1 MATVKKSN
9 TKKIVWAVIAVI
21 LVVAIV
27 ITSVVFAK
35 NGKKTEVTLNTVST
49 NSITQTVSSTGQ
61 VSSGVKKEYKPG
73 TVATVKKVYVEVG
86 DKVKKGDKL
95 ASFDTSSLD
104 SQVASLNSAYANSN
118 ASYQEAVQHQAEAAK
133 QLSAINKNIAKTEKT
148 LKKLQKAEKKKQ
160 STTATTKKVTTTTT
174 TTTTTTN
181 YWGGGNG
188 NGNGNG
194 NNVTPA
200 PPCEH
205 DFLDKKY
212 ADANYSGHYKVCKK
226 CGAKVFEEHHYG
238 SVQKFASGKDKENY
252 HYYKCADCGYI
263 KKEVHDFPSGVG
275 TVTCKVCGE
284 AKASG
289 FNETSAMVELA
300 LEQLQP
306 VFDSLKQL
314 GDASKQI
321 VELLTGL
328 TKDLAKIA
336 KDVDSL
342 TNAIT
347 IVANAIMYQISSGN
361 WSAEKIAD
369 AVGKAVTAA
378 IKQGMIE
385 FIDSGV
391 AVKMIETAV
400 KSVNWKAIGRGIA
413 ESDNFGLASAQ
424 IQLAA
429 LYAQK
434 EVYTITASASTV
446 NAQKQAK
453 NAAKKAYDTVK
464 DARDDLAK
472 GWTAEFS
479 GVITTCD
486 IESGSQTTALSTGI
500 TLENMK
506 KRVVTISLGEYDVH
520 KVKEG
525 MSATVKTAYGTYDG
539 VVASIAPTAT
549 GGSKGSMLDSVGS
562 MAGISGLSSLTNS
575 GAGVECKV
583 VVDHPDEN
591 IIVGFDAD
599 VEIVTGTYTDVP
611 CVPIE
616 SIVLEKEGT
625 YVYLYNEKDETVTK
639 TKIETGATSDT
650 SYEVTSGLSVGD
662 RIVATP
668 QTDYEE
674 DTFKVKVVTNKSN
687 KR

>member
-35 NGKKTEVTLNTVST
+35 RGKRTEVTLNTVST

-133 QLSAINKNIAKTEKT
+133 QLSAINKNISKTEKT
-148 LKKLQKAEKKKQ
+148 LKKLQKAEQKKQ
-160 STTATTKKVTTTTT
+160 NTTTTTKKVTTTTT
-174 TTTTTTN
+174 TTTTTTQIH
-181 YWGGGNG
+181 WGSNPTTTTTAATTACNHTFDGRY
-188 NGNGNG
+188 
-194 NNVTPA
+194 V
-200 PPCEH
+200 
-205 DFLDKKY
+205 DS
-212 ADANYSGHYKVCKK
+212 NYSGHYKVCTK
-226 CGAKVFEEHHYG
+226 CGAKVFEEHTFG
-238 SVQKFASGKDKENY
+238 NKVQKVDDNY
-252 HYYKCADCGYI
+252 HAAKCEKCGYL
-263 KKEVHDFPSGVG
+263 KKEVHDFGAIGSKCSKEGC
-275 TVTCKVCGE
+275 T
-284 AKASG
+284 AIRQAS

-347 IVANAIMYQISSGN
+347 TVANAIMYQISSGN

-369 AVGKAVTAA
+369 AVGKAVIAA

-385 FIDSGV
+385 FIDSGA

-400 KSVNWKAIGRGIA
+400 KSVNWKAIGKGIA

-453 NAAKKAYDTVK
+453 DAAKKAYDTTK
-464 DARDDLAK
+464 NARDDLAK

-486 IESGSQTTALSTGI
+486 IESGSQITALSTGI

-525 MSATVKTAYGTYDG
+525 MAATVKTAYGTYDG

-549 GGSKGSMLDSVGS
+549 GGSQGSMLDSVGS

-611 CVPIE
+611 SVPIE

>member
-35 NGKKTEVTLNTVST
+35 RGKRTEVTLNTVST

-148 LKKLQKAEKKKQ
+148 LKKLQKAEQKKQ
-160 STTATTKKVTTTTT
+160 STTTTTKKVTTTTT
-174 TTTTTTN
+174 TTTTTTQIH
-181 YWGGGNG
+181 WGSNPTTTTTAATTACNHTFDGRY
-188 NGNGNG
+188 
-194 NNVTPA
+194 V
-200 PPCEH
+200 
-205 DFLDKKY
+205 DS
-212 ADANYSGHYKVCKK
+212 NYSGHYKVCTK
-226 CGAKVFEEHHYG
+226 CGAKVFEEHRYG

-252 HYYKCADCGYI
+252 HYYKCADCGYV
-263 KKEVHDFPSGVG
+263 KKEVHDFQSGVG
-275 TVTCKVCGE
+275 AVTCKICGDT
-284 AKASG
+284 KASG
-289 FNETSAMVELA
+289 FNETTAMIELA

-328 TKDLAKIA
+328 TKDLAQIA

-347 IVANAIMYQISSGN
+347 TVANVIMYQISSGN
-361 WSAEKIAD
+361 WSTEKIAD

-385 FIDSGV
+385 FIDSGA

-400 KSVNWKAIGRGIA
+400 KSVNWKAIGKGIA

-453 NAAKKAYDTVK
+453 DAAKKAYDTVK

>member
-35 NGKKTEVTLNTVST
+35 SGKKTEVTLNTVST

-86 DKVKKGDKL
+86 DKVKKGDQL
-95 ASFDTSSLD
+95 ATFDTSSLD

-148 LKKLQKAEKKKQ
+148 LKKLQKAEQKKQ
-160 STTATTKKVTTTTT
+160 NTTTTTKKATTTTT
-174 TTTTTTN
+174 TTTTTTQIH
-181 YWGGGNG
+181 WGSNTTTTTTAATTACNHTFDG
-188 NGNGNG
+188 
-194 NNVTPA
+194 
-200 PPCEH
+200 
-205 DFLDKKY
+205 KY
-212 ADANYSGHYKVCKK
+212 VDSNYSGHYKVCTK
-226 CGAKVFEEHHYG
+226 CGTKVFEEHTFG
-238 SVQKFASGKDKENY
+238 NKVEKVDDNY
-252 HYYKCADCGYI
+252 HAAKCEKCGYL
-263 KKEVHDFPSGVG
+263 KKEVHDFGAIGSKCSKEGC
-275 TVTCKVCGE
+275 TATRQ
-284 AKASG
+284 AS
-289 FNETSAMVELA
+289 FNETSAMIELA

-347 IVANAIMYQISSGN
+347 TVANVIMYQISSGN
-361 WSAEKIAD
+361 WSADKIAD

-385 FIDSGV
+385 FIDSGA

-400 KSVNWKAIGRGIA
+400 KSVNWKAIGKGIA

-446 NAQKQAK
+446 NAQKQAASAAK
-453 NAAKKAYDTVK
+453 NAYEVTKA
-464 DARDDLAK
+464 ARDDLAK
-472 GWTAEFS
+472 GWKAEFS

-486 IESGSQTTALSTGI
+486 IEEGGQTTALSTGI

-525 MSATVKTAYGTYDG
+525 MTATVRTAYGTYDG

-549 GGSKGSMLDSVGS
+549 GGSQGSMLDSVGS

-575 GAGVECKV
+575 GAGVECKI

-599 VEIVTGTYTDVP
+599 VEIVTGTYSSVP

-674 DTFKVKVVTNKSN
+674 DTFKVKVVTNKT
-687 KR
+687 K

>member
-1 MATVKKSN
+1 MATVKKDN
-9 TKKIVWAVIAVI
+9 KKKIVWAVIAVI

-27 ITSVVFAK
+27 VASLLIGKDS
-35 NGKKTEVTLNTVST
+35 KKTEVTLNTIAT
-49 NSITQTVSSTGQ
+49 DSITQTVSSTGQ
-61 VSSGVKKEYKPG
+61 VSSGVKKEYKPS

-86 DKVKKGDKL
+86 DKVKKGDKI
-95 ASFDTSSLD
+95 ATFDTSTLD
-104 SQVASLNSAYANSN
+104 AQVDSLNSTYANTN
-118 ASYQEAVQHQAEAAK
+118 AAYQEAVQHQADAAK
-133 QLSAINKNIAKTEKT
+133 QLKTINESIAKTEKV
-148 LKKLQKAEKKKQ
+148 LKKIEKQEQKSA
-160 STTATTKKVTTTTT
+160 STTTTTKKKTTTTT
-174 TTTTTTN
+174 TTTTTT
-181 YWGGGNG
+181 
-188 NGNGNG
+188 
-194 NNVTPA
+194 
-200 PPCEH
+200 
-205 DFLDKKY
+205 KY
-212 ADANYSGHYKVCKK
+212 NWNSGSGTTTTASTTACNHTFGDTYKDSNYSGHYKVCTK
-226 CGAKVFEEHHYG
+226 CGTKVFEEHTFG
-238 SVQKFASGKDKENY
+238 TVQKFTSGTDKDNY
-252 HYYKCADCGYI
+252 HYYECTKCGYK
-263 KKEVHDFPSGVG
+263 KKEVHDFPN
-275 TVTCKVCGE
+275 TLNPTCNVCGDTR
-284 AKASG
+284 ASG

-300 LEQLQP
+300 LEELQP
-306 VFDSLKQL
+306 VFDSLKEL

-328 TKDLAKIA
+328 TKDLAQIA

-342 TNAIT
+342 TYSIT
-347 IVANAIMYQISSGN
+347 TVANAIMYQISSGN
-361 WSAEKIAD
+361 WSADKIAD

-385 FIDSGV
+385 FIDSGA
-391 AVKMIETAV
+391 AVQMIETAV
-400 KSVNWKAIGRGIA
+400 KSVDWKAIGKGIA
-413 ESDNFGLASAQ
+413 ETDNFTKASAQ

-434 EVYTITASASTV
+434 EVYTVTSAASTV
-446 NAQKQAK
+446 NAQKQAAQ
-453 NAAKKAYDTVK
+453 AAKKAYETTK
-464 DARDDLAK
+464 SARDDLAK

-486 IESGSQTTALSTGI
+486 IESGGQTTALSTAV

-525 MSATVKTAYGTYDG
+525 MNATVKTAYGTYDG

-549 GGSKGSMLDSVGS
+549 GGSQGSVLDSVGS
-562 MAGISGLSSLTNS
+562 MAGISGLSSLTSS

-583 VVDHPDEN
+583 VVDHPDDN

-599 VEIVTGTYTDVP
+599 VEIVTGTYTDIP

-625 YVYLYNEKDETVTK
+625 YVYLYNEEEETVTK

-650 SYEVTSGLSVGD
+650 SYEITSGLAVGD
-662 RIVATP
+662 KIVATP

-674 DTFKVKVVTNKSN
+674 ETFKVKVVTNKS
-687 KR
+687 K

>member
-35 NGKKTEVTLNTVST
+35 RGKRTEVTLNTVST

-95 ASFDTSSLD
+95 ASFDTSNLD

-148 LKKLQKAEKKKQ
+148 LKKLQKAEQKKQ

-174 TTTTTTN
+174 TTTTTTQIH
-181 YWGGGNG
+181 WGSNPTTTTTAATTACNHTFDGRY
-188 NGNGNG
+188 
-194 NNVTPA
+194 V
-200 PPCEH
+200 
-205 DFLDKKY
+205 DS
-212 ADANYSGHYKVCKK
+212 NYSGHYKVCTK

-252 HYYKCADCGYI
+252 HYYKCADCGYV

-347 IVANAIMYQISSGN
+347 TVANVIMYQISSGN
-361 WSAEKIAD
+361 WSTEKIAD

-385 FIDSGV
+385 FIDSGA

-400 KSVNWKAIGRGIA
+400 KSVNWKAIGKGIA

-453 NAAKKAYDTVK
+453 DAAKKAYDTVK

-525 MSATVKTAYGTYDG
+525 MAATVKTAYGTYDG

-549 GGSKGSMLDSVGS
+549 GGSQGSMLDSVGS

-674 DTFKVKVVTNKSN
+674 DTFKVRVVTNKSN

>member
-61 VSSGVKKEYKPG
+61 VSSGLKKEYKPG

-86 DKVKKGDKL
+86 DKVKKGDQL
-95 ASFDTSSLD
+95 AVFDTSSLD

-133 QLSAINKNIAKTEKT
+133 SLASINKSIAKTEKK
-148 LKKLQKAEKKKQ
+148 LKKLEKEEAKKT
-160 STTATTKKVTTTTT
+160 TTATTKKPATTTTT
-174 TTTTTTN
+174 TTTTTTRN
-181 YWGGGNG
+181 WGS
-188 NGNGNG
+188 
-194 NNVTPA
+194 VPQATSTTVSTTA
-200 PPCEH
+200 CTH
-205 DFLDKKY
+205 DFSDHKFV
-212 ADANYSGHYKVCKK
+212 DSNYSGHYKVCKK
-226 CGAKVFEEHHYG
+226 CGTKVFEEHHYG

-289 FNETSAMVELA
+289 FNETSAMIELA

-314 GDASKQI
+314 GEASKQI
-321 VELLTGL
+321 VDLLQSL
-328 TKDLAKIA
+328 VKDLSNIA

-342 TNAIT
+342 TRTIT
-347 IVANAIMYQISSGN
+347 IVADTILYQISSGN

-385 FIDSGV
+385 FIDSGA

-400 KSVNWKAIGRGIA
+400 KSVDWKAIGRGIA
-413 ESDNFGLASAQ
+413 ETENFGLASAQ
-424 IQLAA
+424 VQLAA

-434 EVYTITASASTV
+434 EVYTVTAAASTV
-446 NAQKQAK
+446 NAQKQAAAAAK
-453 NAAKKAYDTVK
+453 NAYEVTKA
-464 DARDDLAK
+464 ARDDLAK
-472 GWTAEFS
+472 GWKAEFS

-486 IESGSQTTALSTGI
+486 IEEGGQTTALSTGL

-525 MSATVKTAYGTYDG
+525 MSATVKTAYGKYDG

-549 GGSKGSMLDSVGS
+549 GASQGSMLDSVGS

-625 YVYLYNEKDETVTK
+625 YVYLYNPEEETVTK

-650 SYEVTSGLSVGD
+650 SYEIKSGLSIGD
-662 RIVATP
+662 QIVATP

-674 DTFKVKVVTNKSN
+674 DSFKVKVKTDKT
-687 KR
+687 K

>member
-35 NGKKTEVTLNTVST
+35 SGKKTEVTLNTVST

-73 TVATVKKVYVEVG
+73 TVATVKKVYVGVG

-118 ASYQEAVQHQAEAAK
+118 ASYQEAAQHQAEAAK
-133 QLSAINKNIAKTEKT
+133 QLSAINKNIAKTEKK
-148 LKKLQKAEKKKQ
+148 LKKLQKAEQKKQ

-174 TTTTTTN
+174 TTTTTTQIH
-181 YWGGGNG
+181 WGSNPTTTTTASTTACNHTFDGRY
-188 NGNGNG
+188 
-194 NNVTPA
+194 V
-200 PPCEH
+200 
-205 DFLDKKY
+205 DS
-212 ADANYSGHYKVCKK
+212 NYSGHYKVCTK

-314 GDASKQI
+314 GEASKQI

-347 IVANAIMYQISSGN
+347 TVANAIMYQISSGN

-385 FIDSGV
+385 FIDSGA

-400 KSVNWKAIGRGIA
+400 KSVNWKAIGKGIA

-453 NAAKKAYDTVK
+453 DAAKKAYDTVK

-525 MSATVKTAYGTYDG
+525 MAATVKTAYGTYDG

-549 GGSKGSMLDSVGS
+549 GGSQGSMLDSVGS
-562 MAGISGLSSLTNS
+562 MAGISGLSSLTNT
-575 GAGVECKV
+575 GAGVECKI
-583 VVDHPDEN
+583 VVDHPDDN

-599 VEIVTGTYTDVP
+599 VEIVTGTYSSVP

>member
-35 NGKKTEVTLNTVST
+35 RGKRTEVTLNTVST

-148 LKKLQKAEKKKQ
+148 LKKLQKAKQKKQ

-174 TTTTTTN
+174 TTTTTTQIH
-181 YWGGGNG
+181 WGSNPTTTTTAATTACNHTFDGRY
-188 NGNGNG
+188 
-194 NNVTPA
+194 V
-200 PPCEH
+200 
-205 DFLDKKY
+205 DS
-212 ADANYSGHYKVCKK
+212 NYSGHYKVCTK
-226 CGAKVFEEHHYG
+226 CGAKVFEEHRYG

-347 IVANAIMYQISSGN
+347 TVANVIMYQISSGN

-385 FIDSGV
+385 FIDSGA

-400 KSVNWKAIGRGIA
+400 KSVNWKAIGKGIA

-453 NAAKKAYDTVK
+453 DAAKKAYDTTK
-464 DARDDLAK
+464 NARDDLAK
-472 GWTAEFS
+472 CWTAEFS

>member
-1 MATVKKSN
+1 M
-9 TKKIVWAVIAVI
+9 
-21 LVVAIV
+21 
-27 ITSVVFAK
+27 K
-35 NGKKTEVTLNTVST
+35 N
-49 NSITQTVSSTGQ
+49 
-61 VSSGVKKEYKPG
+61 
-73 TVATVKKVYVEVG
+73 
-86 DKVKKGDKL
+86 
-95 ASFDTSSLD
+95 
-104 SQVASLNSAYANSN
+104 
-118 ASYQEAVQHQAEAAK
+118 
-133 QLSAINKNIAKTEKT
+133 
-148 LKKLQKAEKKKQ
+148 LQKAEQKKQ

-174 TTTTTTN
+174 TTTTTTQIH
-181 YWGGGNG
+181 WGSNPTTTTTAATTACNHTFDGRY
-188 NGNGNG
+188 
-194 NNVTPA
+194 V
-200 PPCEH
+200 
-205 DFLDKKY
+205 DS
-212 ADANYSGHYKVCKK
+212 NYSGHYKVCTK

-252 HYYKCADCGYI
+252 HYYKCADCGYV

-347 IVANAIMYQISSGN
+347 TVANVIMYQISSGN
-361 WSAEKIAD
+361 WSTEKIAD

-385 FIDSGV
+385 FIDSGA

-400 KSVNWKAIGRGIA
+400 KSVNWKAIGKGIA

-453 NAAKKAYDTVK
+453 DAAKKAYDTVK

-525 MSATVKTAYGTYDG
+525 MAATVKTAYGTYDG

-549 GGSKGSMLDSVGS
+549 GGSQGSMLDSVGS

-639 TKIETGATSDT
+639 TKNETGATSDT

>member
-61 VSSGVKKEYKPG
+61 VSSGLKKEYKPG

-86 DKVKKGDKL
+86 DKVKKGDQL
-95 ASFDTSSLD
+95 AVFDTSSLD

-133 QLSAINKNIAKTEKT
+133 SLASINKSIAKTEKR
-148 LKKLQKAEKKKQ
+148 LKKLEKGQEKKT
-160 STTATTKKVTTTTT
+160 TTATTKKPATTTSTTTTT
-174 TTTTTTN
+174 TIRNWGSVPQATSTTVSTTACT
-181 YWGGGNG
+181 
-188 NGNGNG
+188 
-194 NNVTPA
+194 
-200 PPCEH
+200 H
-205 DFLDKKY
+205 DFSDHKFV
-212 ADANYSGHYKVCKK
+212 DSNYSGHYKVCKK
-226 CGAKVFEEHHYG
+226 CGTKVFEEHHYG

-263 KKEVHDFPSGVG
+263 KKEVHDFQSGVG
-275 TVTCKVCGE
+275 TVTCKICGD
-284 AKASG
+284 AKVSG
-289 FNETSAMVELA
+289 FNETSAMIELA

-314 GDASKQI
+314 GEASKQI
-321 VELLTGL
+321 VDLLQSL
-328 TKDLAKIA
+328 VKDLSNIA

-342 TNAIT
+342 TRTIT
-347 IVANAIMYQISSGN
+347 IVADTILYQISSGN

-385 FIDSGV
+385 FIDSGA

-400 KSVNWKAIGRGIA
+400 KSVDWKAIGRGIA
-413 ESDNFGLASAQ
+413 ETENFGLASAQ
-424 IQLAA
+424 VQLAA

-434 EVYTITASASTV
+434 EVYTVTAAASTV
-446 NAQKQAK
+446 NAQKQAAAAAK
-453 NAAKKAYDTVK
+453 NAYEVTKA
-464 DARDDLAK
+464 ARDDLAK
-472 GWTAEFS
+472 GWKAEFS

-486 IESGSQTTALSTGI
+486 IEEGGQTTALSTGL

-525 MSATVKTAYGTYDG
+525 MSATVKTAYGKYDG

-549 GGSKGSMLDSVGS
+549 GASQGSMLDSVGS

-625 YVYLYNEKDETVTK
+625 YVYLYNPEDETVTK

-650 SYEVTSGLSVGD
+650 SYEIKSGLSIGD
-662 RIVATP
+662 QIVATP

-674 DTFKVKVVTNKSN
+674 DSFKVKVKTDKT
-687 KR
+687 K

>member
-35 NGKKTEVTLNTVST
+35 RGKRTEVTLNTVST

-148 LKKLQKAEKKKQ
+148 LKKLQKAEQKKQ
-160 STTATTKKVTTTTT
+160 STTTTTKKATTTTT
-174 TTTTTTN
+174 TTTTTTQIH
-181 YWGGGNG
+181 WGSNPTTTTTAATTACNHTFDGRY
-188 NGNGNG
+188 
-194 NNVTPA
+194 V
-200 PPCEH
+200 
-205 DFLDKKY
+205 DS
-212 ADANYSGHYKVCKK
+212 NYSGHYKVCTK

-347 IVANAIMYQISSGN
+347 TVANVIMYQISSGN
-361 WSAEKIAD
+361 WSTEKIAD

-385 FIDSGV
+385 FIDSGA

-400 KSVNWKAIGRGIA
+400 KSVNWKAIGKGIA

-453 NAAKKAYDTVK
+453 DAAKKAYDTVK

-525 MSATVKTAYGTYDG
+525 MAATVKTAYGTYDG

-549 GGSKGSMLDSVGS
+549 GGSQGSMLDSVGS

-650 SYEVTSGLSVGD
+650 SYEIKSGLSVGD
-662 RIVATP
+662 QIVATP
-668 QTDYEE
+668 QTDYED
-674 DTFKVKVVTNKSN
+674 DTFKVKVKTNKT
-687 KR
+687 K

>member
-49 NSITQTVSSTGQ
+49 SSITQTVSSTGQ

-73 TVATVKKVYVEVG
+73 TVATVKKVYVKVG
-86 DKVKKGDKL
+86 DKVRKGDKL
-95 ASFDTSSLD
+95 ASFDTSTLD

-148 LKKLQKAEKKKQ
+148 LKKLQKAEQKKQ
-160 STTATTKKVTTTTT
+160 NTTATTKKATTTTT
-174 TTTTTTN
+174 TTTTTTQIH
-181 YWGGGNG
+181 WGSNPTTTITAATTACNHTFDGRY
-188 NGNGNG
+188 
-194 NNVTPA
+194 V
-200 PPCEH
+200 
-205 DFLDKKY
+205 DS
-212 ADANYSGHYKVCKK
+212 NYSGHYKVCTK
-226 CGAKVFEEHHYG
+226 CGAKVFEEHTFG
-238 SVQKFASGKDKENY
+238 NKVEKIDDNY
-252 HYYKCADCGYI
+252 HAAKCEKCGYL
-263 KKEVHDFPSGVG
+263 KKEVHDFGAIGSKCSKEGC
-275 TVTCKVCGE
+275 TATRQ
-284 AKASG
+284 AS
-289 FNETSAMVELA
+289 FNETSAMIELA

-328 TKDLAKIA
+328 AKDLADIA
-336 KDVDSL
+336 KDVDDL
-342 TNAIT
+342 TGTIT
-347 IVANAIMYQISSGN
+347 LVANTIMQQIASGN

-369 AVGKAVTAA
+369 AVGKSVTAA

-385 FIDSGV
+385 FIDSGA

-424 IQLAA
+424 VQLAA

-434 EVYTITASASTV
+434 EVYTITAAASTV

-453 NAAKKAYDTVK
+453 DAAKKAYDTAK

-525 MSATVKTAYGTYDG
+525 MAATVKTAYGTYDG
-539 VVASIAPTAT
+539 IVASIAPTAT
-549 GGSKGSMLDSVGS
+549 GGSSGSVLDSVGS
-562 MAGISGLSSLTNS
+562 MAGISGLSSLTDS
-575 GAGVECKV
+575 GAGVECKI

-599 VEIVTGTYTDVP
+599 VEIVTGIYNDIP

-625 YVYLYNEKDETVTK
+625 YVYLYDSEEGTVTK

-650 SYEVTSGLSVGD
+650 SYEIKSGISVGD
-662 RIVATP
+662 QIVATP

-674 DTFKVKVVTNKSN
+674 DTFKVKVVTNKT
-687 KR
+687 K

>member
-35 NGKKTEVTLNTVST
+35 SGKRTEVTLNTVST

-148 LKKLQKAEKKKQ
+148 LKKLQKAEQKKQ
-160 STTATTKKVTTTTT
+160 STTATTKKVTTTMTT
-174 TTTTTTN
+174 TTTTTQIH
-181 YWGGGNG
+181 WGSNPTTTTTAATTACNHTFNG
-188 NGNGNG
+188 RY
-194 NNVTPA
+194 V
-200 PPCEH
+200 
-205 DFLDKKY
+205 DS
-212 ADANYSGHYKVCKK
+212 NYSGHYKVCTK

-252 HYYKCADCGYI
+252 HYYKCADCGYV
-263 KKEVHDFPSGVG
+263 KKEVHDFQSGVG

-284 AKASG
+284 AKVSG
-289 FNETSAMVELA
+289 FNETSAMIELA

-314 GDASKQI
+314 GEASKQI

-347 IVANAIMYQISSGN
+347 TVANVIMYQISSGN

-385 FIDSGV
+385 FIDSGA

-400 KSVNWKAIGRGIA
+400 KSVNWKAIGKGIA

-453 NAAKKAYDTVK
+453 DAAKKAYDTVK

-525 MSATVKTAYGTYDG
+525 MAATVKTAYGTYDG

-549 GGSKGSMLDSVGS
+549 GGSQGSMLDSVGS
-562 MAGISGLSSLTNS
+562 MAGISGLSSLTNT
-575 GAGVECKV
+575 GAGVECKI
-583 VVDHPDEN
+583 VVDHPDDN

-599 VEIVTGTYTDVP
+599 VEIVTGTYSSVP

-625 YVYLYNEKDETVTK
+625 YVYLYDEKDETVTK

>member
-73 TVATVKKVYVEVG
+73 TVAIVKKVYVEVG

-148 LKKLQKAEKKKQ
+148 LKKLQKAEQKKQ

-174 TTTTTTN
+174 TTTTTTQIH
-181 YWGGGNG
+181 WGSNPTTTTTAATTACNHTFDGRY
-188 NGNGNG
+188 
-194 NNVTPA
+194 V
-200 PPCEH
+200 
-205 DFLDKKY
+205 DS
-212 ADANYSGHYKVCKK
+212 NYSGHYKVCTK

-252 HYYKCADCGYI
+252 HYYKCADCGYV

-289 FNETSAMVELA
+289 FNETSAMIELA

-347 IVANAIMYQISSGN
+347 TVANAIMYQISSGN
-361 WSAEKIAD
+361 WSTEKIAD

-385 FIDSGV
+385 FIDSGA

-453 NAAKKAYDTVK
+453 DAAKKAYDTVK

-549 GGSKGSMLDSVGS
+549 GGSQGSMLDSVGS

>member
-35 NGKKTEVTLNTVST
+35 RGKRTEVTLNTVST

-133 QLSAINKNIAKTEKT
+133 QLSAINKNISKTEKT
-148 LKKLQKAEKKKQ
+148 LKKLQKAEQKKQ

-174 TTTTTTN
+174 TTTTTTQIH
-181 YWGGGNG
+181 WGSNTTTTTTAATTACNHTFDGRY
-188 NGNGNG
+188 
-194 NNVTPA
+194 V
-200 PPCEH
+200 
-205 DFLDKKY
+205 DS
-212 ADANYSGHYKVCKK
+212 NYSGHYKVCTK
-226 CGAKVFEEHHYG
+226 CGAKVFEEHTFG
-238 SVQKFASGKDKENY
+238 NKVQKVDDNY
-252 HYYKCADCGYI
+252 HAAKCEKCGYL
-263 KKEVHDFPSGVG
+263 KKEVHDFGAIGSKCSKEGC
-275 TVTCKVCGE
+275 T
-284 AKASG
+284 AIRQAS

-347 IVANAIMYQISSGN
+347 TVANVIMYQISSGN

-385 FIDSGV
+385 FIDSGA

-400 KSVNWKAIGRGIA
+400 KSVNWKAIGKGIA

-453 NAAKKAYDTVK
+453 DAAKKAYDTTKNV
-464 DARDDLAK
+464 RDDLAK

-525 MSATVKTAYGTYDG
+525 MAATVKTAYGTYDG
-539 VVASIAPTAT
+539 IVASIAPTAT
-549 GGSKGSMLDSVGS
+549 GGSQGSMLDSVGS
-562 MAGISGLSSLTNS
+562 MAGISGLSSLTNT
-575 GAGVECKV
+575 GAGVECKI

-599 VEIVTGTYTDVP
+599 VEIVTGTYSSVP

-668 QTDYEE
+668 QTDYKE

>member
-35 NGKKTEVTLNTVST
+35 RGKRTEVTLNTVST

-73 TVATVKKVYVEVG
+73 TVAIVKKVYVEVG

-133 QLSAINKNIAKTEKT
+133 QLSAINKNISKTEKT
-148 LKKLQKAEKKKQ
+148 LKKLQKAEQKKQ

-174 TTTTTTN
+174 TTTTTTQIH
-181 YWGGGNG
+181 WGSNPTTTTTAATTACNHTFDGRY
-188 NGNGNG
+188 
-194 NNVTPA
+194 V
-200 PPCEH
+200 
-205 DFLDKKY
+205 DS
-212 ADANYSGHYKVCKK
+212 NYSGHYKVCTK
-226 CGAKVFEEHHYG
+226 CGAKVFEEHRYG

-252 HYYKCADCGYI
+252 HYYKCADCGYV

-347 IVANAIMYQISSGN
+347 TVANVIMYQISSGN
-361 WSAEKIAD
+361 WSTEKIAD

-385 FIDSGV
+385 FIDSGA

-400 KSVNWKAIGRGIA
+400 KSVNWKAIGKGIA

-453 NAAKKAYDTVK
+453 DAAKKAYDTVK

-549 GGSKGSMLDSVGS
+549 GGSQGSMLDSVGS
-562 MAGISGLSSLTNS
+562 MAGISGLSSLTNT

-599 VEIVTGTYTDVP
+599 VEIVTGTYSSVP
-611 CVPIE
+611 SVPIE

>member
-35 NGKKTEVTLNTVST
+35 RGKRTEVTLNTVST

-133 QLSAINKNIAKTEKT
+133 QLSAINKNISKTEKT
-148 LKKLQKAEKKKQ
+148 LKKLQKAEQKKQ

-174 TTTTTTN
+174 TTTTTQIH
-181 YWGGGNG
+181 WGSNPTTTTTATTTACNHTFDGRY
-188 NGNGNG
+188 
-194 NNVTPA
+194 V
-200 PPCEH
+200 
-205 DFLDKKY
+205 DS
-212 ADANYSGHYKVCKK
+212 NYSGHYKVCTK

-252 HYYKCADCGYI
+252 HYYKCADCGYV

-347 IVANAIMYQISSGN
+347 TVANVIMYQISSGN
-361 WSAEKIAD
+361 WSTEKIAD

-385 FIDSGV
+385 FIDSGA

-453 NAAKKAYDTVK
+453 DAAKKAYDTVK

-525 MSATVKTAYGTYDG
+525 MAATVKTAYGTYDG

-549 GGSKGSMLDSVGS
+549 GGSQGSMLDSVGS

>member
-35 NGKKTEVTLNTVST
+35 SGKKTEVTLNTVST

-86 DKVKKGDKL
+86 DKVKKGDQL

-148 LKKLQKAEKKKQ
+148 LKKLQKAEQKKQ
-160 STTATTKKVTTTTT
+160 NTTTTTKKATTTTT
-174 TTTTTTN
+174 TTTTTTQIH
-181 YWGGGNG
+181 WGSNPTTTTTAATTACNHTFNG
-188 NGNGNG
+188 RY
-194 NNVTPA
+194 V
-200 PPCEH
+200 
-205 DFLDKKY
+205 DS
-212 ADANYSGHYKVCKK
+212 NYSGHYKVCTK
-226 CGAKVFEEHHYG
+226 CGAKVFEEHTFG
-238 SVQKFASGKDKENY
+238 NKVEKVDDNY
-252 HYYKCADCGYI
+252 HAAKCEKCGYL
-263 KKEVHDFPSGVG
+263 KKEVHDFGAIGSKCSKEGC
-275 TVTCKVCGE
+275 TATRQ
-284 AKASG
+284 AS
-289 FNETSAMVELA
+289 FNETSAMIELA

-314 GDASKQI
+314 GEASKQI

-328 TKDLAKIA
+328 TKDLAQIA

-347 IVANAIMYQISSGN
+347 TVANVIMYQISSGN
-361 WSAEKIAD
+361 WSADKIAD

-385 FIDSGV
+385 FIDSGA

-400 KSVNWKAIGRGIA
+400 KSVNWKAIGKGIA

-446 NAQKQAK
+446 NAQKQAASAAK
-453 NAAKKAYDTVK
+453 NAYEVTKA
-464 DARDDLAK
+464 ARDDLAK

-525 MSATVKTAYGTYDG
+525 MTATVKTAYGTYDG

-549 GGSKGSMLDSVGS
+549 GGSSGSMLDSVGS

-575 GAGVECKV
+575 GAGVECKI

-599 VEIVTGTYTDVP
+599 VEIVTGTYSSVP

-674 DTFKVKVVTNKSN
+674 DTFKVKVVTNKT
-687 KR
+687 K

>member
-35 NGKKTEVTLNTVST
+35 RGKRTEVTLNTVST

-148 LKKLQKAEKKKQ
+148 LKKLQKAEQKKQ

-174 TTTTTTN
+174 TTTTTTQIH
-181 YWGGGNG
+181 WGSNPTTTTTAATTACNHTFDGRY
-188 NGNGNG
+188 
-194 NNVTPA
+194 V
-200 PPCEH
+200 
-205 DFLDKKY
+205 DS
-212 ADANYSGHYKVCKK
+212 NYSGHYKVCTK
-226 CGAKVFEEHHYG
+226 CGAKVFEEHRYG

-252 HYYKCADCGYI
+252 HYYKCADCGYV

-347 IVANAIMYQISSGN
+347 TVANVIMYQISSGN
-361 WSAEKIAD
+361 WSTEKIAD

-385 FIDSGV
+385 FIDSGA

-453 NAAKKAYDTVK
+453 DAAKKAYDTVK

-525 MSATVKTAYGTYDG
+525 MTATVKTAYGTYDG

-549 GGSKGSMLDSVGS
+549 GGSQGSMLDSVGS

>member
-49 NSITQTVSSTGQ
+49 SSITQTVSSTGQ

-73 TVATVKKVYVEVG
+73 TVATVKKVYVKVG
-86 DKVKKGDKL
+86 DKVRKGDKL
-95 ASFDTSSLD
+95 ASFDTSTLD

-133 QLSAINKNIAKTEKT
+133 QLSSINKSIAKTEKT
-148 LKKLQKAEKKKQ
+148 LKKLQKAEQKKN
-160 STTATTKKVTTTTT
+160 TTATTVTQKQTTTAAASTTRPNITMPTRPSATT
-174 TTTTTTN
+174 TESTTK
-181 YWGGGNG
+181 
-188 NGNGNG
+188 
-194 NNVTPA
+194 
-200 PPCEH
+200 CEH
-205 DFLDKKY
+205 ELGAPYKQNNY
-212 ADANYSGHYKVCKK
+212 AYHYATCSK
-226 CGAKVFEEHHYG
+226 CGAT
-238 SVQKFASGKDKENY
+238 VQEVHSFASPVKVDNNIHTYTCTK
-252 HYYKCADCGYI
+252 CGYV
-263 KKEVHDFPSGVG
+263 KKEAHIFESNSLSA
-275 TVTCKVCGE
+275 TCTVCG
-284 AKASG
+284 AQRTTG
-289 FNETSAMVELA
+289 FNETEVKLEIA
-300 LEQLQP
+300 LEELQP
-306 VFDSLKQL
+306 VFDSLKDL
-314 GDASKQI
+314 GEASKQI

-328 TKDLAKIA
+328 AKDLADIA
-336 KDVDSL
+336 KDVDDL
-342 TNAIT
+342 TGTIT
-347 IVANAIMYQISSGN
+347 LVANTIMQQIASGN

-369 AVGKAVTAA
+369 AVGKSVTAA

-385 FIDSGV
+385 FIDSGA

-400 KSVNWKAIGRGIA
+400 KSVNWKAIGKGIA

-424 IQLAA
+424 VQLAA

-434 EVYTITASASTV
+434 EVYTITAAASTV

-453 NAAKKAYDTVK
+453 DAAKKAYDTAK

-525 MSATVKTAYGTYDG
+525 MAATVKTAYGTYDG
-539 VVASIAPTAT
+539 IVASIAPTAT
-549 GGSKGSMLDSVGS
+549 GGSSGSVLDSVGS
-562 MAGISGLSSLTNS
+562 MAGISGLSSLTDS
-575 GAGVECKV
+575 GAGVECKI

-599 VEIVTGTYTDVP
+599 VEIVTGIYNDIP

-625 YVYLYNEKDETVTK
+625 YVYLYDSEEGTVTK

-650 SYEVTSGLSVGD
+650 SYEIKSGISVGD
-662 RIVATP
+662 QIVATP

-674 DTFKVKVVTNKSN
+674 DTFKVKVVTNKT
-687 KR
+687 K

>member
-61 VSSGVKKEYKPG
+61 VSSGLKKEYKPG

-86 DKVKKGDKL
+86 DKVKKGDQL
-95 ASFDTSSLD
+95 AVFDTSSLD

-133 QLSAINKNIAKTEKT
+133 SLASINKSIAKTEKR
-148 LKKLQKAEKKKQ
+148 LKKLEKGQEKKT
-160 STTATTKKVTTTTT
+160 TTATTKKPATTTTT
-174 TTTTTTN
+174 TTTTTTRN
-181 YWGGGNG
+181 WGS
-188 NGNGNG
+188 
-194 NNVTPA
+194 VPQATSTTVSTTA
-200 PPCEH
+200 CTH
-205 DFLDKKY
+205 DFSDHKFV
-212 ADANYSGHYKVCKK
+212 DSNYSGHYKVCKK
-226 CGAKVFEEHHYG
+226 CGTKVFEEHHYG
-238 SVQKFASGKDKENY
+238 PVQKFASGKDKENY

-289 FNETSAMVELA
+289 FNETSAMIELA

-314 GDASKQI
+314 GEASKQI
-321 VELLTGL
+321 VDLLQSL
-328 TKDLAKIA
+328 VKDLSNIA

-342 TNAIT
+342 TRTIT
-347 IVANAIMYQISSGN
+347 IVADTILYQISSGN

-385 FIDSGV
+385 FIDSGA

-400 KSVNWKAIGRGIA
+400 KSVDWKAIGRGIA
-413 ESDNFGLASAQ
+413 ETENFGLASAQ
-424 IQLAA
+424 VQLAA

-434 EVYTITASASTV
+434 EVYTVTAAASTV
-446 NAQKQAK
+446 NAQKQAAAAAK
-453 NAAKKAYDTVK
+453 NAYEVTKA
-464 DARDDLAK
+464 ARDDLAK
-472 GWTAEFS
+472 GWKAEFS

-486 IESGSQTTALSTGI
+486 IEEGGQTTALSTGI

-525 MSATVKTAYGTYDG
+525 MSATVKTAYGKYDG

-549 GGSKGSMLDSVGS
+549 GASQGSMLDSVGS

-625 YVYLYNEKDETVTK
+625 YVYLYNPEEETVTK

-650 SYEVTSGLSVGD
+650 SYEIKSGLSIGD
-662 RIVATP
+662 QIVATP

-674 DTFKVKVVTNKSN
+674 DSFKVKVKTDKT
-687 KR
+687 K

>member
-35 NGKKTEVTLNTVST
+35 SGKRTEVTLNTVST

-73 TVATVKKVYVEVG
+73 TVAIVKKVYVEVG

-148 LKKLQKAEKKKQ
+148 LKKLQKAEQKKQ

-174 TTTTTTN
+174 TTTTTTQIH
-181 YWGGGNG
+181 WGSNPTTTTTAATTACNHTFDGRY
-188 NGNGNG
+188 
-194 NNVTPA
+194 V
-200 PPCEH
+200 
-205 DFLDKKY
+205 DS
-212 ADANYSGHYKVCKK
+212 NYSGHYKVCTK
-226 CGAKVFEEHHYG
+226 CGAKVFEEHRYG

-347 IVANAIMYQISSGN
+347 TVANVIMYQISSGN

-385 FIDSGV
+385 FIDSGA

-400 KSVNWKAIGRGIA
+400 KSVNWKAIGKGIA

-429 LYAQK
+429 LYVQK

-453 NAAKKAYDTVK
+453 DAAKKAYDTVK

-525 MSATVKTAYGTYDG
+525 MTATVKTAYGTYDG

-549 GGSKGSMLDSVGS
+549 GGSQGSMLDSVGS

-611 CVPIE
+611 SVPIE

>member
-35 NGKKTEVTLNTVST
+35 RGKRTEVTLNTVST

-148 LKKLQKAEKKKQ
+148 LKKLQKAEQKKQ
-160 STTATTKKVTTTTT
+160 STTATTKKATTTTT
-174 TTTTTTN
+174 TTTTTTQIH
-181 YWGGGNG
+181 WGSNPTTTTTAATTACNHTFDGRY
-188 NGNGNG
+188 
-194 NNVTPA
+194 V
-200 PPCEH
+200 
-205 DFLDKKY
+205 DS
-212 ADANYSGHYKVCKK
+212 NYSGHYKVCTK
-226 CGAKVFEEHHYG
+226 CGAKVFEEHRYG

-252 HYYKCADCGYI
+252 HYYKCADCGYV

-347 IVANAIMYQISSGN
+347 TVANVIMYQISSGN
-361 WSAEKIAD
+361 WSTEKIAD

-385 FIDSGV
+385 FIDSGA

-400 KSVNWKAIGRGIA
+400 KSVNWKAIGKGIA

-525 MSATVKTAYGTYDG
+525 MTATVKTAYGTYDG

-549 GGSKGSMLDSVGS
+549 GGSQGSMLDSVGS

>member
-35 NGKKTEVTLNTVST
+35 SGKRTEVTLNTVST

-73 TVATVKKVYVEVG
+73 TVAIVKKVYVEVG

-148 LKKLQKAEKKKQ
+148 LKKLQKAKQKKQ

-174 TTTTTTN
+174 TTTTTTQIH
-181 YWGGGNG
+181 WGSNPTTTTTAATTACNHTFDGRY
-188 NGNGNG
+188 
-194 NNVTPA
+194 V
-200 PPCEH
+200 
-205 DFLDKKY
+205 DS
-212 ADANYSGHYKVCKK
+212 NYSGHYKVCTK
-226 CGAKVFEEHHYG
+226 CGAKVFEEHRYG

-263 KKEVHDFPSGVG
+263 KKEVHDFQSGVG
-275 TVTCKVCGE
+275 TVTCKICGD
-284 AKASG
+284 AKVSG
-289 FNETSAMVELA
+289 FNETSAMIELA

-347 IVANAIMYQISSGN
+347 TVANAIMYQISSGN

-385 FIDSGV
+385 FIDSGA

-400 KSVNWKAIGRGIA
+400 KSVNWKAIGKGIA

-453 NAAKKAYDTVK
+453 DAAKKAYDTVK

-525 MSATVKTAYGTYDG
+525 MAATVKTAYGTYDG

-549 GGSKGSMLDSVGS
+549 GGSQGSMLDSVGS
-562 MAGISGLSSLTNS
+562 MAGISGLSSLTNT
-575 GAGVECKV
+575 GAGVECKI

-599 VEIVTGTYTDVP
+599 VEIVTGTYSSVP

>member
-49 NSITQTVSSTGQ
+49 SSITQTVSSTGQ

-86 DKVKKGDKL
+86 DKVKKGDQL

-148 LKKLQKAEKKKQ
+148 LKKLQKAEQKKN
-160 STTATTKKVTTTTT
+160 TTATTVTQKQTTTAAATT
-174 TTTTTTN
+174 TRPNITMPTRPSATTTESTTK
-181 YWGGGNG
+181 
-188 NGNGNG
+188 
-194 NNVTPA
+194 
-200 PPCEH
+200 CEH
-205 DFLDKKY
+205 ELGAPYKQNNY
-212 ADANYSGHYKVCKK
+212 AYHYATCSK
-226 CGAKVFEEHHYG
+226 CGAT
-238 SVQKFASGKDKENY
+238 VQEVHSFASPVKVDNNIHTYTCTK
-252 HYYKCADCGYI
+252 CGYV
-263 KKEVHDFPSGVG
+263 KKEAHIFESNSLSA
-275 TVTCKVCGE
+275 TCTVCG
-284 AKASG
+284 AQRTTG
-289 FNETSAMVELA
+289 FNETEVKLEIA
-300 LEQLQP
+300 LEELQP
-306 VFDSLKQL
+306 VFDSLKDL
-314 GDASKQI
+314 GEASKQI

-328 TKDLAKIA
+328 AKDLADIA
-336 KDVDSL
+336 KDVDDL
-342 TNAIT
+342 TSTIT
-347 IVANAIMYQISSGN
+347 LVANTIMQQIASGN

-369 AVGKAVTAA
+369 AVGKSVTAA

-385 FIDSGV
+385 FIDSGA

-400 KSVNWKAIGRGIA
+400 KSVNWKAIGKGIA

-424 IQLAA
+424 VQLAA

-434 EVYTITASASTV
+434 EVYTITAAASTV

-453 NAAKKAYDTVK
+453 DAAKKAYDTAK

-472 GWTAEFS
+472 GWKAEFS

-525 MSATVKTAYGTYDG
+525 MAATVKTAYGTYDG
-539 VVASIAPTAT
+539 IVASIAPTAT
-549 GGSKGSMLDSVGS
+549 GGSSGSVLDSVGS
-562 MAGISGLSSLTNS
+562 MAGISGLSSLTDS
-575 GAGVECKV
+575 GAGVECKI

-599 VEIVTGTYTDVP
+599 VEIVTGIYNDIP

-625 YVYLYNEKDETVTK
+625 YVYLYDSEEGTVTK

-650 SYEVTSGLSVGD
+650 SYEIKSGISVGD
-662 RIVATP
+662 QIVATP

-674 DTFKVKVVTNKSN
+674 DTFKVKVVTNKT
-687 KR
+687 K

>member
-49 NSITQTVSSTGQ
+49 SSITQTVSSTGQ

-73 TVATVKKVYVEVG
+73 SVATVKKVYVKVG
-86 DKVKKGDKL
+86 DKVRKGDKL
-95 ASFDTSSLD
+95 ASFDTSTLD
-104 SQVASLNSAYANSN
+104 SQVASLNSAYANTN

-133 QLSAINKNIAKTEKT
+133 QLSAINKSIAKTEKT
-148 LKKLQKAEKKKQ
+148 LKKLQKAEQKKN
-160 STTATTKKVTTTTT
+160 TTATTVTQKQTTTAAASTTRPNITMPTRPSATT
-174 TTTTTTN
+174 TESTTK
-181 YWGGGNG
+181 
-188 NGNGNG
+188 
-194 NNVTPA
+194 
-200 PPCEH
+200 CEH
-205 DFLDKKY
+205 ELDAPYKQNNY
-212 ADANYSGHYKVCKK
+212 AYHYATCSK
-226 CGAKVFEEHHYG
+226 CGAA
-238 SVQKFASGKDKENY
+238 VQEVHSFASPVKVDNNIHTYTCTK
-252 HYYKCADCGYI
+252 CGYV
-263 KKEVHDFPSGVG
+263 KKEAHIFESNSLSA
-275 TVTCKVCGE
+275 TCTVCG
-284 AKASG
+284 AQRTTG
-289 FNETSAMVELA
+289 FNETEVKIQIA
-300 LEQLQP
+300 LEELQP
-306 VFDSLKQL
+306 VFDSLKDL

-328 TKDLAKIA
+328 AKDLADIA
-336 KDVDSL
+336 KDVDDL
-342 TNAIT
+342 TSTIT
-347 IVANAIMYQISSGN
+347 LVANTIMQQIASGN
-361 WSAEKIAD
+361 WSADKIAD
-369 AVGKAVTAA
+369 AVGKSVTAA

-385 FIDSGV
+385 FIDSGA
-391 AVKMIETAV
+391 AVKMIEAAV
-400 KSVNWKAIGRGIA
+400 KSVDWKAIGRGIA

-424 IQLAA
+424 VQLAA

-434 EVYTITASASTV
+434 EVYTITAAASTV

-453 NAAKKAYDTVK
+453 DAAKKAYDTAK

-472 GWTAEFS
+472 GWKAEFS

-525 MSATVKTAYGTYDG
+525 MAATVKTAYGTYDG

-549 GGSKGSMLDSVGS
+549 GGSSGSVLDSVGS
-562 MAGISGLSSLTNS
+562 MAGISGLSSLTDS
-575 GAGVECKV
+575 GAGVECKI

-599 VEIVTGTYTDVP
+599 VEIVTGIYNDIP

-625 YVYLYNEKDETVTK
+625 YVYLYDSEEGTVTK

-650 SYEVTSGLSVGD
+650 SYEIKSGISVGD
-662 RIVATP
+662 QIVATP

-674 DTFKVKVVTNKSN
+674 DTFKVKVVTNKT
-687 KR
+687 K

>member
-35 NGKKTEVTLNTVST
+35 RGKRTEVTLNTVST

-148 LKKLQKAEKKKQ
+148 LKKLQKAEQKKQ

-174 TTTTTTN
+174 TTTTTTQIH
-181 YWGGGNG
+181 WGSNPTTTTTAATTACNHTFDGRY
-188 NGNGNG
+188 
-194 NNVTPA
+194 V
-200 PPCEH
+200 
-205 DFLDKKY
+205 DS
-212 ADANYSGHYKVCKK
+212 NYSGHYKVCTK
-226 CGAKVFEEHHYG
+226 CGAKVFEEHRYG

-252 HYYKCADCGYI
+252 HYYKCADCGYV

-347 IVANAIMYQISSGN
+347 TVANVIMYQISSGN
-361 WSAEKIAD
+361 WSTEKIAD

-385 FIDSGV
+385 FIDSGA

-400 KSVNWKAIGRGIA
+400 KSVNWKAIGKGIA

-453 NAAKKAYDTVK
+453 DAAKKAYDTVK

-525 MSATVKTAYGTYDG
+525 MAATVKTAYGTYDG

-549 GGSKGSMLDSVGS
+549 GGSQGSMLDSVGS

>member
-35 NGKKTEVTLNTVST
+35 SGKKTEVTLNTVST

-73 TVATVKKVYVEVG
+73 TVAIVKKVYVEVG

-148 LKKLQKAEKKKQ
+148 LKKLQKAEQKKQ

-174 TTTTTTN
+174 TTTTTTQIH
-181 YWGGGNG
+181 WGSNPTTTTTAATTACNHTFDGRY
-188 NGNGNG
+188 
-194 NNVTPA
+194 V
-200 PPCEH
+200 
-205 DFLDKKY
+205 DS
-212 ADANYSGHYKVCKK
+212 NYSGHYKVCTK
-226 CGAKVFEEHHYG
+226 CGAKVFEEHRYG

-289 FNETSAMVELA
+289 FNETSAMIELA

-347 IVANAIMYQISSGN
+347 TVANAIMYQISSGN

-385 FIDSGV
+385 FIDSGA

-400 KSVNWKAIGRGIA
+400 KSVNWKAIGKGIA

-453 NAAKKAYDTVK
+453 DAAKKAYDTVK

-549 GGSKGSMLDSVGS
+549 GGSQGSMLDSVGS

-599 VEIVTGTYTDVP
+599 VEIVTGTYNSVP

>member
-35 NGKKTEVTLNTVST
+35 RGKRTEVTLNTVST

-148 LKKLQKAEKKKQ
+148 LKKLQKAEQKKQ

-174 TTTTTTN
+174 TTTTTTQIH
-181 YWGGGNG
+181 WGSNPTTTTTAATTACNHTFDGRY
-188 NGNGNG
+188 
-194 NNVTPA
+194 V
-200 PPCEH
+200 
-205 DFLDKKY
+205 DS
-212 ADANYSGHYKVCKK
+212 NYSGHYKVCTK
-226 CGAKVFEEHHYG
+226 CGAKVFEEHRYG

-347 IVANAIMYQISSGN
+347 TVANVIMYQISSGN

-385 FIDSGV
+385 FIDSGA

-453 NAAKKAYDTVK
+453 DAAKKAYDTVK

-525 MSATVKTAYGTYDG
+525 MTATVKTAYGTYDG

-549 GGSKGSMLDSVGS
+549 GSSKGSMLDSVGS

-611 CVPIE
+611 SVPIE

>member
-35 NGKKTEVTLNTVST
+35 SGKKTEVTLNTVST

-148 LKKLQKAEKKKQ
+148 LKKLQKAEQKKQ
-160 STTATTKKVTTTTT
+160 STTTTTKKVTTTTT
-174 TTTTTTN
+174 TTTTTTQIH
-181 YWGGGNG
+181 WGSGNG
-188 NGNGNG
+188 NGNGSGNG

-205 DFLDKKY
+205 DFSDKKY

-226 CGAKVFEEHHYG
+226 CGAKVFEEHTFG
-238 SVQKFASGKDKENY
+238 NKVEKVDDNY
-252 HYYKCADCGYI
+252 HAAKCEKCGYL
-263 KKEVHDFPSGVG
+263 KKEVHDFGAIGSKCSKEGC
-275 TVTCKVCGE
+275 T
-284 AKASG
+284 AIRQAS
-289 FNETSAMVELA
+289 FNETSAMIELA

-347 IVANAIMYQISSGN
+347 TVANVIMYQISSGN

-385 FIDSGV
+385 FIDSGA

-400 KSVNWKAIGRGIA
+400 KSVNWKAIGKGIA

-453 NAAKKAYDTVK
+453 DAAKKAYDTVK
-464 DARDDLAK
+464 DARDDLSK

-549 GGSKGSMLDSVGS
+549 GGSQGSMLDSVGS

-599 VEIVTGTYTDVP
+599 VEIVTGTYNSVP

>member
-9 TKKIVWAVIAVI
+9 TKKIVWAFIAVI

-148 LKKLQKAEKKKQ
+148 LKKLQKAEQKKQ
-160 STTATTKKVTTTTT
+160 NTTATTKKVTTTTT
-174 TTTTTTN
+174 TTTTTTQIH
-181 YWGGGNG
+181 WGSNPTTTTTAATTACNHTFDGRY
-188 NGNGNG
+188 
-194 NNVTPA
+194 V
-200 PPCEH
+200 
-205 DFLDKKY
+205 DS
-212 ADANYSGHYKVCKK
+212 NYSGHYKVCTK

-385 FIDSGV
+385 FIDSGA

-413 ESDNFGLASAQ
+413 ESDNFGLASTQ

-453 NAAKKAYDTVK
+453 DAAKKAYDTVK

-525 MSATVKTAYGTYDG
+525 MAATVKTAYGTYDG

-549 GGSKGSMLDSVGS
+549 GGSQGSMLDSVGS

-611 CVPIE
+611 SVPIE

>member
-9 TKKIVWAVIAVI
+9 TKKIVWAAIAVI

-35 NGKKTEVTLNTVST
+35 SGKKTEVTLNTVST

-148 LKKLQKAEKKKQ
+148 LKKLQKAEQKKQ
-160 STTATTKKVTTTTT
+160 NTTTTTKKATTTTT
-174 TTTTTTN
+174 TTTTTTQIH
-181 YWGGGNG
+181 WGSNPTTTTTAATTACNHTFDGRY
-188 NGNGNG
+188 
-194 NNVTPA
+194 V
-200 PPCEH
+200 
-205 DFLDKKY
+205 DS
-212 ADANYSGHYKVCKK
+212 NYSGHYKVCTK
-226 CGAKVFEEHHYG
+226 CGAKVFEEHRYG

-314 GDASKQI
+314 GEASKQI

-347 IVANAIMYQISSGN
+347 TVANVIMYQISSGN
-361 WSAEKIAD
+361 WSADKIAD

-385 FIDSGV
+385 FIDSGA

-400 KSVNWKAIGRGIA
+400 KSVNWKAIGKGIA

-446 NAQKQAK
+446 NAQKQAVSAAK
-453 NAAKKAYDTVK
+453 NAYEVTKA
-464 DARDDLAK
+464 ARDDLAK

-486 IESGSQTTALSTGI
+486 IEEGGQTTALSTGI

-525 MSATVKTAYGTYDG
+525 MTATVKTAYGTYDG

-549 GGSKGSMLDSVGS
+549 GGSQGSMLDSVGS

-575 GAGVECKV
+575 GAGVECKI

-599 VEIVTGTYTDVP
+599 VEIVTGTYSSVP

-674 DTFKVKVVTNKSN
+674 DTFKVKVVTNKT
-687 KR
+687 K

>member
-35 NGKKTEVTLNTVST
+35 RGKRTEVTLNTVST

-133 QLSAINKNIAKTEKT
+133 QLSAINKNISKTEKT
-148 LKKLQKAEKKKQ
+148 LKKLQKAEQKKQ

-174 TTTTTTN
+174 TTTTTTQIH
-181 YWGGGNG
+181 WGSNPTTTTTAATTACNHTFDGRY
-188 NGNGNG
+188 
-194 NNVTPA
+194 V
-200 PPCEH
+200 
-205 DFLDKKY
+205 DS
-212 ADANYSGHYKVCKK
+212 NYSGHYKVCTK

-252 HYYKCADCGYI
+252 HYYKCADCGYV

-347 IVANAIMYQISSGN
+347 TVANVIMYQISSGN
-361 WSAEKIAD
+361 WSTEKIAD

-385 FIDSGV
+385 FIDSGA

-400 KSVNWKAIGRGIA
+400 KSVNWKAIGKGIA

-453 NAAKKAYDTVK
+453 DAAKKAYDTVK

-525 MSATVKTAYGTYDG
+525 MAATVKTAYGTYDG

-549 GGSKGSMLDSVGS
+549 GGSQGSMLDSVGS

>member
-35 NGKKTEVTLNTVST
+35 RGKRTEVTLNTVST

-118 ASYQEAVQHQAEAAK
+118 ASYQEAAQHQAEAAK
-133 QLSAINKNIAKTEKT
+133 QLSAINKNIAKTEKK
-148 LKKLQKAEKKKQ
+148 LKKLQKAEQKKQ

-174 TTTTTTN
+174 TTTTTTQIH
-181 YWGGGNG
+181 WGSNPTTTTTAATTACNHTFDGRY
-188 NGNGNG
+188 
-194 NNVTPA
+194 V
-200 PPCEH
+200 
-205 DFLDKKY
+205 DS
-212 ADANYSGHYKVCKK
+212 NYSGHYKVCTK

-314 GDASKQI
+314 GEASKQI

-347 IVANAIMYQISSGN
+347 TVANAIMYQISSGN

-385 FIDSGV
+385 FIDSGA

-400 KSVNWKAIGRGIA
+400 KSVNWKAIGKGIA

-453 NAAKKAYDTVK
+453 DAAKKAYDTVK

-525 MSATVKTAYGTYDG
+525 MAATVKTAYGTYDG

-549 GGSKGSMLDSVGS
+549 GGSQGSMLDSVGS
-562 MAGISGLSSLTNS
+562 MAGISGLSSLTNT
-575 GAGVECKV
+575 GAGVECKI

-599 VEIVTGTYTDVP
+599 VEIVTGTYSSVP

>member
-1 MATVKKSN
+1 MATVKKNN

-21 LVVAIV
+21 LVVAIIVASV
-27 ITSVVFAK
+27 IIGK

-49 NSITQTVSSTGQ
+49 SSITQTVSSTGQ

-73 TVATVKKVYVEVG
+73 SVATVKKVYVKVG
-86 DKVKKGDKL
+86 DKVRKGDKL
-95 ASFDTSSLD
+95 ASFDTSTLD

-133 QLSAINKNIAKTEKT
+133 QLSSINKSIAKTEKT
-148 LKKLQKAEKKKQ
+148 LKKLQKAEQKKN
-160 STTATTKKVTTTTT
+160 TTATTVTQKQTTTAAASTTRPNITMPTRPSATT
-174 TTTTTTN
+174 TESTTK
-181 YWGGGNG
+181 
-188 NGNGNG
+188 
-194 NNVTPA
+194 
-200 PPCEH
+200 CEH
-205 DFLDKKY
+205 ELGAPYKQNNY
-212 ADANYSGHYKVCKK
+212 AYHYATCSK
-226 CGAKVFEEHHYG
+226 CGAT
-238 SVQKFASGKDKENY
+238 VQEVHSFASPVKFDNNIHTYTCTK
-252 HYYKCADCGYI
+252 CGYV
-263 KKEVHDFPSGVG
+263 KKEAHIFESNSLSA
-275 TVTCKVCGE
+275 TCTVCG
-284 AKASG
+284 AQRTTG
-289 FNETSAMVELA
+289 FNETEVKIQIA
-300 LEQLQP
+300 LEELQP
-306 VFDSLKQL
+306 VFDSLKDL

-328 TKDLAKIA
+328 AKDLADIA
-336 KDVDSL
+336 KDVDDL
-342 TNAIT
+342 TSTIT
-347 IVANAIMYQISSGN
+347 LVANTIMQQIASGN
-361 WSAEKIAD
+361 WSADKIAD
-369 AVGKAVTAA
+369 AVGKSVTAA

-385 FIDSGV
+385 FIDSGA

-400 KSVNWKAIGRGIA
+400 KSVDWKAIGRGIA

-424 IQLAA
+424 VQLAA

-434 EVYTITASASTV
+434 EVYTITAAASTV

-453 NAAKKAYDTVK
+453 DAAKKAYDTAK
-464 DARDDLAK
+464 NARDDLAK

-525 MSATVKTAYGTYDG
+525 MAATVKTAYGTYDG

-549 GGSKGSMLDSVGS
+549 GGSSGSVLDSVGS
-562 MAGISGLSSLTNS
+562 MAGISGLSSLTDS
-575 GAGVECKV
+575 GAGVECKI

-599 VEIVTGTYTDVP
+599 VEIVTGIYNDIP

-625 YVYLYNEKDETVTK
+625 YVYLYDSEEGTVTK

-650 SYEVTSGLSVGD
+650 SYEIKSGISVGD
-662 RIVATP
+662 QIVATP

-674 DTFKVKVVTNKSN
+674 DTFKVKVVTNKT
-687 KR
+687 K

>member
-35 NGKKTEVTLNTVST
+35 RGKRTEVTLNTVST

-148 LKKLQKAEKKKQ
+148 LKKLQKAEQKKQ

-174 TTTTTTN
+174 TTTTTTQIH
-181 YWGGGNG
+181 WGSNPTTTTTAATTACNHTFDGRY
-188 NGNGNG
+188 
-194 NNVTPA
+194 V
-200 PPCEH
+200 
-205 DFLDKKY
+205 DS
-212 ADANYSGHYKVCKK
+212 NYSGHYKVCTK
-226 CGAKVFEEHHYG
+226 CGAKVFEEHTFG
-238 SVQKFASGKDKENY
+238 NKVQKVDDNY
-252 HYYKCADCGYI
+252 HAAKCEKCGYL
-263 KKEVHDFPSGVG
+263 KKEVHDFGAIGSKCSKEGC
-275 TVTCKVCGE
+275 T
-284 AKASG
+284 AIRQAS
-289 FNETSAMVELA
+289 FNETTAMVELA

-347 IVANAIMYQISSGN
+347 TVANVIMYQISSGN

-385 FIDSGV
+385 FIDSGA

-400 KSVNWKAIGRGIA
+400 KSVNWKAIGKGIA

-453 NAAKKAYDTVK
+453 DAAKKAYDTVK

>member
-35 NGKKTEVTLNTVST
+35 RGKRTEVTLNTVST

-86 DKVKKGDKL
+86 DKVKKGDQL
-95 ASFDTSSLD
+95 ATFDTSNLD

-148 LKKLQKAEKKKQ
+148 LKKLQKAEQKKQ

-174 TTTTTTN
+174 TTTTTTQIH
-181 YWGGGNG
+181 WGSNPTTTTTAATTACNHTFDGRY
-188 NGNGNG
+188 
-194 NNVTPA
+194 V
-200 PPCEH
+200 
-205 DFLDKKY
+205 DS
-212 ADANYSGHYKVCKK
+212 NYSGHYKVCTK
-226 CGAKVFEEHHYG
+226 CGAKVFEEHTFG
-238 SVQKFASGKDKENY
+238 NKVEKVDDNY
-252 HYYKCADCGYI
+252 HAAKCEKCGYL
-263 KKEVHDFPSGVG
+263 KKEVHDFGAIGSKCSKEGC
-275 TVTCKVCGE
+275 T
-284 AKASG
+284 AIRQAS
-289 FNETSAMVELA
+289 FNETTAMVELA

-347 IVANAIMYQISSGN
+347 TVANVIMYQISSGN

-385 FIDSGV
+385 FIDSGA

-400 KSVNWKAIGRGIA
+400 KSVNWKAIGKGIA

-453 NAAKKAYDTVK
+453 DAAKKAYDTVK

-525 MSATVKTAYGTYDG
+525 MTATVKTAYGTYDG

-549 GGSKGSMLDSVGS
+549 GGSQGSMLDSVGS

>member
-35 NGKKTEVTLNTVST
+35 RGKRTEVTLNTVST

-148 LKKLQKAEKKKQ
+148 LKKLQKAKQKKQ

-174 TTTTTTN
+174 TTTTTTQIH
-181 YWGGGNG
+181 WGSNPTTTTTAATTACNHTFDGRY
-188 NGNGNG
+188 
-194 NNVTPA
+194 V
-200 PPCEH
+200 
-205 DFLDKKY
+205 DS
-212 ADANYSGHYKVCKK
+212 NYSGHYKVCTK
-226 CGAKVFEEHHYG
+226 CGAKVFEEHRYG

-347 IVANAIMYQISSGN
+347 TVANVIMYQISSGN

-385 FIDSGV
+385 FIDSGA

-400 KSVNWKAIGRGIA
+400 KSVNWKAIGKGIA

-453 NAAKKAYDTVK
+453 DAAKKAYDTTK
-464 DARDDLAK
+464 NARDDLAK

-525 MSATVKTAYGTYDG
+525 MNATVKTAYGTYDG